1 MSGVD
6 PGQKGRDPRVSD
18 HSSSV
23 SGVAERYA
31 SALFEL
37 AQETSTLEDV
47 ETDLK
52 TFREMLKDSAD
63 LKRVVISPVFSAEE
77 QEKAIGAVSDKAE
90 IKSLVGNF
98 VRLLAHNR
106 RLFVLPDAITGFMDM
121 LAEHRGEVTAE
132 VISARKL
139 SAEHL
144 EDLKKALK
152 ASLGKDPAIEA
163 TVDPAILGGLIV
175 KVGSRMID
183 SSVRTKLNSITSRL
197 KEAS

>member
-1 MSGVD
+1 M
-6 PGQKGRDPRVSD
+6 SD